1 MRKIIA
7 AINMTLD
14 GYCDH
19 TAINPDA
26 AIHDHYSELLKSA
39 GTILYG
45 SITFKL
51 MQYWQDL
58 LRQPSGVPSMDDFAA
73 SIDQIPK
80 IVFSHKL
87 QDTGWDTATLAQQS
101 LEATTI
107 ALKQQPGKPVLVGS
121 PGLIRQL
128 MQLNLIDEYQ
138 ICVHPVVAGGGK
150 PLFENVDRTLFKL
163 VNTKTFASG
172 AVILYYEEVSTKP
185 G

>member
-1 MRKIIA
+1 MRKVIA

-19 TAINPDA
+19 TAVNPDA
-26 AIHDHYSELLKSA
+26 AIHDHYTELLKNA
-39 GTILYG
+39 GIILYG

-58 LRQPSGVPSMDDFAA
+58 LRQPSGVPSMDDFAQ

-80 IVFSHKL
+80 IVFSRKL

-101 LEATTI
+101 LKATVL
-107 ALKQQPGKPVLVGS
+107 ALRQQPGKAILLGS
-121 PGLIRQL
+121 RSLILQL

-138 ICVHPVVAGGGK
+138 ICIHPVVAGGGL
-150 PLFENVDRTLFKL
+150 PLFEHMPRTEFKL
-163 VNTKTFASG
+163 MHTKNFESG
-172 AVILYYEEVSTKP
+172 ALLTYYQRT
-185 G
+185 

>member
-1 MRKIIA
+1 MSKVIA

-19 TAINPDA
+19 TAVNPDE
-26 AIHDHYSELLKSA
+26 AIHDHYTELLKSA
-39 GTILYG
+39 GAILYG
-45 SITFKL
+45 STTYKL

-58 LRQPSGVPSMDDFAA
+58 LQHPSGEPAMDNFAK

-80 IVFSHKL
+80 IVFSHQLK
-87 QDTGWDTATLAQQS
+87 DTGWDTATLAQQS
-101 LEATTI
+101 LDATVV

-128 MQLNLIDEYQ
+128 LALNLVDEYQ

-172 AVILYYEEVSTKP
+172 AIILYYEVAATKP
-185 G
+185 E

>member
-1 MRKIIA
+1 MSKVIA

-19 TAINPDA
+19 TAVNPDET
-26 AIHDHYSELLKSA
+26 IHDHYTELLKSA
-39 GTILYG
+39 GAILYG
-45 SITFKL
+45 STTYKL

-58 LRQPSGVPSMDDFAA
+58 LQHPSGKPAMDNFAK

-80 IVFSHKL
+80 IVFSHQLK
-87 QDTGWDTATLAQQS
+87 DTGWDTATLAQQS
-101 LEATTI
+101 LDATVV

-128 MQLNLIDEYQ
+128 LALNLVDEYQ
-138 ICVHPVVAGGGK
+138 ICIHPVVAGGGK

-172 AVILYYEEVSTKP
+172 AVILYYEVAAAKP
-185 G
+185 E